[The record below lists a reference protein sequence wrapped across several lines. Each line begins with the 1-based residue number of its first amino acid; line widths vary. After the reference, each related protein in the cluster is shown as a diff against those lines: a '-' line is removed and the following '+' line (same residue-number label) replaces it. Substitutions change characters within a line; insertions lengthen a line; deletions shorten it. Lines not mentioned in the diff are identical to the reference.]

1 MVKSFFLSK
10 KWAAWAYLGL
20 FLLLSF
26 LYIQTSLNVAI
37 NEWYKDFYDVLQK
50 PKIQS
55 KIEQKALLK
64 NDKIQANLKQKDGFK
79 NENSTEISALN
90 CREISQSENSNNTE
104 CENFSIQNAKIKS
117 ANSQNLQKQFP
128 KNSAQI
134 LSRADFENALKALNL
149 DLLNEDN
156 KSLNLPLIYAKFKEN
171 NESLIK
177 NAQNLGLDYEI
188 LKASA
193 KKLNA
198 AQKAQNQL
206 DSANFLNKFSLFF
219 YQNLLEF
226 FFDTRS
232 ISGDDAY
239 AIDVFYDLI
248 WVFLCVALPY
258 VLIATINIYF
268 ASIYALKWREAM
280 TFEYLQ
286 FWKAK
291 DDNIEG
297 SSQRIQED
305 IYNFSKIVESLGLA
319 FVRAMMILFAFIPIL
334 WALSGVISKSLF
346 DGISEDSVFAI
357 LKHIDGLLVYVAFF
371 ISLGG
376 LGISWIVG
384 IKLPGLEYNN
394 QKAEAAFRK
403 ELVFAEDDR
412 RNYASTETMIELFT
426 GLKFNYK
433 RLFLHYGYF
442 NIWLILFEQI
452 IVIVPLLIVAPS
464 LFAGAIGLGVVMQ
477 MNNAF
482 DQVRSA
488 FSVFITNWTKIT
500 ELRSIH
506 KRLREFEVNI
516 EYRKSRKKANL

>member
-1 MVKSFFLSK
+1 MFKSFFITA
-10 KWAAWAYLGL
+10 KWALWAYGGL
-20 FLLLSF
+20 FLLLFF

-37 NEWYKDFYDVLQK
+37 NEWYKDFYDILQK

-55 KIEQKALLK
+55 KAEQKARQDDESK
-64 NDKIQANLKQKDGFK
+64 G
-79 NENSTEISALN
+79 
-90 CREISQSENSNNTE
+90 
-104 CENFSIQNAKIKS
+104 
-117 ANSQNLQKQFP
+117 
-128 KNSAQI
+128 QI
-134 LSRADFENALKALNL
+134 LSQDEFLNAVKALNL
-149 DLLNEDN
+149 ELLNDDN
-156 KSLNLPLIYAKFKEN
+156 QSLNFALIYAKAKELATQNLAQTQSATKTQNSAPKEQSQAPNSVPHEKSLNL
-171 NESLIK
+171 
-177 NAQNLGLDYEI
+177 NATNSAQANQNLNFQALATQKGINLDI
-188 LKASA
+188 FISTA
-193 KKLNA
+193 KHYAATKVAQEKL
-198 AQKAQNQL
+198 
-206 DSANFLNKFSLFF
+206 DGANFLNKFSLYF
-219 YQNLLEF
+219 YQSLLEHF
-226 FFDTRS
+226 FNARS
-232 ISGDDAY
+232 ISGENAY
-239 AIDVFYDLI
+239 SIGIFYAMI
-248 WVFLCVALPY
+248 WVFLCIALPY
-258 VLIATINIYF
+258 VLIATINVYF

-280 TFEYLQ
+280 TFEYLA

-319 FVRAMMILFAFIPIL
+319 FIRALMILFAFIPIL
-334 WALSGVISKSLF
+334 WALSGLIAAPLF
-346 DGISEDSVFAI
+346 EGIDENSIFAP
-357 LKHIDGLLVYVAFF
+357 LKHIDGLLVYVALF

-376 LGISWIVG
+376 LFISWFVG

-403 ELVFAEDDR
+403 ELVFAEDNR
-412 RNYASTETMIELFT
+412 RDYATRETMIELFT

-452 IVIVPLLIVAPS
+452 IVIVPFLIVAPS

-482 DQVRSA
+482 DQVRSS

-506 KRLREFEVNI
+506 KRLREFEENI
-516 EYRKSRKKANL
+516 EYRKSLKR

>member
-1 MVKSFFLSK
+1 MFKSFFITA
-10 KWAAWAYLGL
+10 KWALWAYGGL
-20 FLLLSF
+20 FLLLFF

-37 NEWYKDFYDVLQK
+37 NEWYKDFYDILQK

-55 KIEQKALLK
+55 KVEQKARQDDESK
-64 NDKIQANLKQKDGFK
+64 G
-79 NENSTEISALN
+79 
-90 CREISQSENSNNTE
+90 
-104 CENFSIQNAKIKS
+104 
-117 ANSQNLQKQFP
+117 
-128 KNSAQI
+128 QI
-134 LSRADFENALKALNL
+134 LSQDEFLNAVKTLNL
-149 DLLNEDN
+149 ELLNDDN
-156 KSLNLPLIYAKFKEN
+156 QTLNFALIYAKAKEFATQN
-171 NESLIK
+171 S
-177 NAQNLGLDYEI
+177 AQMQNLNFQALATQKGINLDI
-188 LKASA
+188 FIDTA
-193 KKLNA
+193 KHYAAAKA
-198 AQKAQNQL
+198 AQEKL
-206 DSANFLNKFSLFF
+206 DGANFLNKFSLYF
-219 YQNLLEF
+219 YQSLLEHF
-226 FFDTRS
+226 FNARS
-232 ISGDDAY
+232 ISGENAY
-239 AIDVFYDLI
+239 SIGIFYAMI
-248 WVFLCVALPY
+248 WVFLCIALPY
-258 VLIATINIYF
+258 VLIATINVYF

-280 TFEYLQ
+280 TFEYLA

-319 FVRAMMILFAFIPIL
+319 FIRALMILFAFIPIL
-334 WALSGVISKSLF
+334 WALSGLIAAPLF
-346 DGISEDSVFAI
+346 EGIDENSIFAP
-357 LKHIDGLLVYVAFF
+357 LKHIDGLLVYVALF

-376 LGISWIVG
+376 LFISWFVG

-403 ELVFAEDDR
+403 ELVFAEDNR
-412 RNYASTETMIELFT
+412 RDYATRETMIELFT

-452 IVIVPLLIVAPS
+452 IVIVPFLIVAPS

-482 DQVRSA
+482 DQVRSS

-506 KRLREFEVNI
+506 KRLREFEDNI
-516 EYRKSRKKANL
+516 EYRKA

>member
-1 MVKSFFLSK
+1 MFKSFFITA
-10 KWAAWAYLGL
+10 KWALWAYGGL
-20 FLLLSF
+20 FLLLFF

-37 NEWYKDFYDVLQK
+37 NEWYKDFYDILQK

-55 KIEQKALLK
+55 KAEQKARQDDESK
-64 NDKIQANLKQKDGFK
+64 G
-79 NENSTEISALN
+79 
-90 CREISQSENSNNTE
+90 
-104 CENFSIQNAKIKS
+104 
-117 ANSQNLQKQFP
+117 
-128 KNSAQI
+128 QI
-134 LSRADFENALKALNL
+134 LSQDEFLHAVKALNL
-149 DLLNEDN
+149 ELLNDDN
-156 KSLNLPLIYAKFKEN
+156 QSLNFALIYAKAKEFTTQN
-171 NESLIK
+171 S
-177 NAQNLGLDYEI
+177 AQMQNSAPKEQN
-188 LKASA
+188 KAPNSA
-193 KKLNA
+193 THQKTLKLNA
-198 AQKAQNQL
+198 TNLAQANQSLNFQALATQKGINLDIFIDTAKHYAAAKVAQEKL
-206 DSANFLNKFSLFF
+206 DGANFLNKFSLYF
-219 YQNLLEF
+219 YQSLLEHF
-226 FFDTRS
+226 FNARS
-232 ISGDDAY
+232 ISGENAY
-239 AIDVFYDLI
+239 SIGIFYAMI
-248 WVFLCVALPY
+248 WVFLCIALPY
-258 VLIATINIYF
+258 VLIATINVYF

-280 TFEYLQ
+280 TFEYLA

-319 FVRAMMILFAFIPIL
+319 FIRALMILFAFIPIL
-334 WALSGVISKSLF
+334 WALSGVIAAPLF
-346 DGISEDSVFAI
+346 EGIDENSIFAP
-357 LKHIDGLLVYVAFF
+357 LKHIDGLLVYVALF

-376 LGISWIVG
+376 LFISWFVG

-403 ELVFAEDDR
+403 ELVFAEDNR
-412 RNYASTETMIELFT
+412 RDYATRETMIELFT

-452 IVIVPLLIVAPS
+452 IVIVPFLIVAPS

-482 DQVRSA
+482 DQVRSS

-506 KRLREFEVNI
+506 KRLREFEENI
-516 EYRKSRKKANL
+516 EYRKSLKR

>member
-1 MVKSFFLSK
+1 MFKSFFITA
-10 KWAAWAYLGL
+10 KWALWAYGGL
-20 FLLLSF
+20 FLLLFF

-37 NEWYKDFYDVLQK
+37 NEWYKDFYDILQK

-55 KIEQKALLK
+55 KAEQKARQDDESK
-64 NDKIQANLKQKDGFK
+64 G
-79 NENSTEISALN
+79 
-90 CREISQSENSNNTE
+90 
-104 CENFSIQNAKIKS
+104 
-117 ANSQNLQKQFP
+117 
-128 KNSAQI
+128 QI
-134 LSRADFENALKALNL
+134 LSQDEFLHAVKALNL
-149 DLLNEDN
+149 ELLNDDN
-156 KSLNLPLIYAKFKEN
+156 QSLNFALIYAKAKEFATQNSAQTQSAATTQNSAPKEQSKAQNSATHEKSLNL
-171 NESLIK
+171 
-177 NAQNLGLDYEI
+177 NATNSAQANQNLNFQALATQKGINLDI
-188 LKASA
+188 FIDTA
-193 KKLNA
+193 KHYAATKVAQEKL
-198 AQKAQNQL
+198 
-206 DSANFLNKFSLFF
+206 DGANFLNKFSLYF
-219 YQNLLEF
+219 YQSLLEHF
-226 FFDTRS
+226 FNARS
-232 ISGDDAY
+232 ISGENAY
-239 AIDVFYDLI
+239 SIGIFYAMI
-248 WVFLCVALPY
+248 WVFLCIALPY
-258 VLIATINIYF
+258 VLIATINVYF

-280 TFEYLQ
+280 TFEYLA

-319 FVRAMMILFAFIPIL
+319 FIRALMILFAFIPIL
-334 WALSGVISKSLF
+334 WALSGVIAAPLF
-346 DGISEDSVFAI
+346 EGIDENSIFAP
-357 LKHIDGLLVYVAFF
+357 LKHIDGLLVYVALF

-376 LGISWIVG
+376 LFISWFVG

-403 ELVFAEDDR
+403 ELVFAEDNR
-412 RNYASTETMIELFT
+412 RDYATRETMIELFT

-452 IVIVPLLIVAPS
+452 IVIVPFLIVAPS

-482 DQVRSA
+482 DQVRSS

-506 KRLREFEVNI
+506 KRLREFEENI
-516 EYRKSRKKANL
+516 EYRKSLKR

>member
-1 MVKSFFLSK
+1 MLKSFFGSA
-10 KWAAWAYLGL
+10 KWALWAYSGL
-20 FLLLSF
+20 FLLLFF

-55 KIEQKALLK
+55 KAEQKAERAQKKEAQRQSIDLDELNIAQK
-64 NDKIQANLKQKDGFK
+64 ENADKI
-79 NENSTEISALN
+79 
-90 CREISQSENSNNTE
+90 
-104 CENFSIQNAKIKS
+104 
-117 ANSQNLQKQFP
+117 
-128 KNSAQI
+128 AQ
-134 LSRADFENALKALNL
+134 
-149 DLLNEDN
+149 
-156 KSLNLPLIYAKFKEN
+156 
-171 NESLIK
+171 
-177 NAQNLGLDYEI
+177 
-188 LKASA
+188 
-193 KKLNA
+193 KKL
-198 AQKAQNQL
+198 
-206 DSANFLNKFSLFF
+206 DEANFLNKFSLFY
-219 YQNLLEF
+219 YQNLLEHF
-226 FFDTRS
+226 FGKRN
-232 ISGDDAY
+232 ISGAEAY
-239 AIDVFYDLI
+239 SIEVFYTLI
-248 WVFLCVALPY
+248 WVFLCIALPY
-258 VLIATINIYF
+258 VLIATINVYF

-280 TFEYLQ
+280 TFEYLS

-319 FVRAMMILFAFIPIL
+319 FIRALMILFAFIPIL
-334 WALSGVISKSLF
+334 WALSAVISAPLF
-346 DGISEDSVFAI
+346 EGIDENSIFAP
-357 LKHIDGLLVYVAFF
+357 LKHIDGLLVYVALF

-376 LGISWIVG
+376 LFISWFVG

-403 ELVFAEDDR
+403 ELVFAEDNR
-412 RNYASTETMIELFT
+412 RDYATRETMIELFT

-442 NIWLILFEQI
+442 NIWLILFEQV

-464 LFAGAIGLGVVMQ
+464 LFAGAIGLGVVTQ

-482 DQVRSA
+482 DQVRSS

-506 KRLREFEVNI
+506 KRLKEFEENI
-516 EYRKSRKKANL
+516 GYRKKVVKAEKV

>member
-1 MVKSFFLSK
+1 MFKSFFITA
-10 KWAAWAYLGL
+10 KWALWAYGGL
-20 FLLLSF
+20 FLLLFF

-37 NEWYKDFYDVLQK
+37 NEWYKDFYDILQK

-55 KIEQKALLK
+55 KAEQKARQ
-64 NDKIQANLKQKDGFK
+64 DD
-79 NENSTEISALN
+79 ENN
-90 CREISQSENSNNTE
+90 G
-104 CENFSIQNAKIKS
+104 
-117 ANSQNLQKQFP
+117 
-128 KNSAQI
+128 QI
-134 LSRADFENALKALNL
+134 LSQDEFLNAVKALNL
-149 DLLNEDN
+149 ELLNDDN
-156 KSLNLPLIYAKFKEN
+156 QSLNFALIYAKAKELATQN
-171 NESLIK
+171 S
-177 NAQNLGLDYEI
+177 AQTQ
-188 LKASA
+188 SA
-193 KKLNA
+193 TKTPNSAPKEQN
-198 AQKAQNQL
+198 KAQNSATHEKSSNLNATNSAQANQNLNFQALATQKGINL
-206 DSANFLNKFSLFF
+206 DIFIDTAKHYAAAKVAQEKLDEANFLNKFSLYF
-219 YQNLLEF
+219 YQSLLEHF
-226 FFDTRS
+226 FNARS
-232 ISGDDAY
+232 ISGENAY
-239 AIDVFYDLI
+239 SIGIFYAMI
-248 WVFLCVALPY
+248 WVFLCIALPY
-258 VLIATINIYF
+258 VLIATINVYF

-280 TFEYLQ
+280 TFEYLV

-319 FVRAMMILFAFIPIL
+319 FIRALMILFAFIPIL
-334 WALSGVISKSLF
+334 WALSGLIAAPLF
-346 DGISEDSVFAI
+346 EGIDENSIFAP
-357 LKHIDGLLVYVAFF
+357 LKHIDGLLVYVALF

-376 LGISWIVG
+376 LFISWFVG

-403 ELVFAEDDR
+403 ELVFAEDNR
-412 RNYASTETMIELFT
+412 RDYATRETMIELFT

-452 IVIVPLLIVAPS
+452 IVIVPFLIVAPS

-482 DQVRSA
+482 DQVRSS

-506 KRLREFEVNI
+506 KRLREFEENI
-516 EYRKSRKKANL
+516 EYRKSLKR

>member
-1 MVKSFFLSK
+1 MFKSFFITA
-10 KWAAWAYLGL
+10 KWALWAYGGL
-20 FLLLSF
+20 FLLLFF

-37 NEWYKDFYDVLQK
+37 NEWYKDFYDILQK

-55 KIEQKALLK
+55 KAEQKARQDDESK
-64 NDKIQANLKQKDGFK
+64 G
-79 NENSTEISALN
+79 
-90 CREISQSENSNNTE
+90 
-104 CENFSIQNAKIKS
+104 
-117 ANSQNLQKQFP
+117 
-128 KNSAQI
+128 QI
-134 LSRADFENALKALNL
+134 LSQDEFLNAVKALNL
-149 DLLNEDN
+149 ELLNDDN
-156 KSLNLPLIYAKFKEN
+156 QSLNFALIYAKAKELATQNSAQMQNSAQTQSATKTPNSAPKEQNKAQNSATHQKSLNL
-171 NESLIK
+171 
-177 NAQNLGLDYEI
+177 NATNSVQANQNLNFQALATQKGINLDI
-188 LKASA
+188 FIDTA
-193 KKLNA
+193 KHYAATKA
-198 AQKAQNQL
+198 AQEKL
-206 DSANFLNKFSLFF
+206 DEANFLNKFSLYF
-219 YQNLLEF
+219 YQSLLEHF
-226 FFDTRS
+226 FNARS
-232 ISGDDAY
+232 ISGENAY
-239 AIDVFYDLI
+239 SIGIFYAMI
-248 WVFLCVALPY
+248 WVFLCIALPY
-258 VLIATINIYF
+258 VLIATINVYF

-280 TFEYLQ
+280 TFEYLA

-319 FVRAMMILFAFIPIL
+319 FIRALMILFAFIPIL
-334 WALSGVISKSLF
+334 WALSGVIAAPLF
-346 DGISEDSVFAI
+346 EGIDENSIFAP
-357 LKHIDGLLVYVAFF
+357 LKHIDGLLVYVALF

-376 LGISWIVG
+376 LFISWFVG

-403 ELVFAEDDR
+403 ELVFAEDNR
-412 RNYASTETMIELFT
+412 RDYATRETMIELFT

-452 IVIVPLLIVAPS
+452 IVIVPFLIVAPS

-482 DQVRSA
+482 DQVRSS

-506 KRLREFEVNI
+506 KRLREFEENI
-516 EYRKSRKKANL
+516 EYRKA

>member
-1 MVKSFFLSK
+1 MFKSFFITA
-10 KWAAWAYLGL
+10 KWALWAYGGL
-20 FLLLSF
+20 FLLLFF

-37 NEWYKDFYDVLQK
+37 NEWYKDFYDILQK

-55 KIEQKALLK
+55 KAEQKARQDDESK
-64 NDKIQANLKQKDGFK
+64 G
-79 NENSTEISALN
+79 
-90 CREISQSENSNNTE
+90 
-104 CENFSIQNAKIKS
+104 
-117 ANSQNLQKQFP
+117 
-128 KNSAQI
+128 QI
-134 LSRADFENALKALNL
+134 LSQDEFLNAVKALNL
-149 DLLNEDN
+149 ELLNDDN
-156 KSLNLPLIYAKFKEN
+156 QSLNFALIYAKAKEFATQNSAQMQNSAQTQSATKTQNSAPKEQSKAQNSATHEKSLNLNATNSAKVN
-171 NESLIK
+171 
-177 NAQNLGLDYEI
+177 QNLNFQALATQKGVNLDI
-188 LKASA
+188 FIDTA
-193 KKLNA
+193 KHYAATKA
-198 AQKAQNQL
+198 AQEKL
-206 DSANFLNKFSLFF
+206 DGANFLNKFSLYF
-219 YQNLLEF
+219 YQSLLEHF
-226 FFDTRS
+226 FNARS
-232 ISGDDAY
+232 ISGENAY
-239 AIDVFYDLI
+239 SIGIFYAMI
-248 WVFLCVALPY
+248 WVFLCIALPY
-258 VLIATINIYF
+258 VLIATINVYF

-280 TFEYLQ
+280 TFEYLA

-319 FVRAMMILFAFIPIL
+319 FIRALMILFAFIPIL
-334 WALSGVISKSLF
+334 WALSGVIAAPLF
-346 DGISEDSVFAI
+346 EGIDENSIFAP
-357 LKHIDGLLVYVAFF
+357 LKHIDGLLVYVALF

-376 LGISWIVG
+376 LFISWFVG

-403 ELVFAEDDR
+403 ELVFAEDNR
-412 RNYASTETMIELFT
+412 RDYATRETMIELFT

-452 IVIVPLLIVAPS
+452 IVIVPFLIVAPS

-482 DQVRSA
+482 DQVRSS

-506 KRLREFEVNI
+506 KRLREFEENI
-516 EYRKSRKKANL
+516 EYRKSLKR

>member
-1 MVKSFFLSK
+1 MFKSFFSTP
-10 KWAAWAYLGL
+10 KWALWAYGGL
-20 FLLLSF
+20 FLLLFF

-37 NEWYKDFYDVLQK
+37 NEWYKDFYDILQK

-55 KIEQKALLK
+55 KAEQKARQ
-64 NDKIQANLKQKDGFK
+64 DDETQG
-79 NENSTEISALN
+79 
-90 CREISQSENSNNTE
+90 
-104 CENFSIQNAKIKS
+104 
-117 ANSQNLQKQFP
+117 
-128 KNSAQI
+128 QI
-134 LSRADFENALKALNL
+134 LSQDEFLNAVKALNL
-149 DLLNEDN
+149 ELLNDDN
-156 KSLNLPLIYAKFKEN
+156 QSLNFALIYDKAKEFSTQN
-171 NESLIK
+171 S
-177 NAQNLGLDYEI
+177 AQMQNLNFQAL
-188 LKASA
+188 
-193 KKLNA
+193 A
-198 AQKAQNQL
+198 AQKGINLDIFISTAKHYAAAKAAQEKL
-206 DSANFLNKFSLFF
+206 DGANFLNKFSLYF
-219 YQNLLEF
+219 YQSLLEHF
-226 FFDTRS
+226 FNARS
-232 ISGDDAY
+232 ISGENAY
-239 AIDVFYDLI
+239 SIGIFYAMM
-248 WVFLCVALPY
+248 WVFLCLALPY
-258 VLIATINIYF
+258 VLIATVNVYF

-280 TFEYLQ
+280 TFEYLA

-319 FVRAMMILFAFIPIL
+319 FIRALMILFAFIPIL
-334 WALSGVISKSLF
+334 WALSGVIAAPLF
-346 DGISEDSVFAI
+346 EGIDENSIFAP
-357 LKHIDGLLVYVAFF
+357 LKHIDGLLVYVALF

-376 LGISWIVG
+376 LFISWFVG

-403 ELVFAEDDR
+403 ELVFAEDNR
-412 RNYASTETMIELFT
+412 RDYATRETMIELFT

-452 IVIVPLLIVAPS
+452 IVIVPFLIVAPS

-482 DQVRSA
+482 DQVRSS

-506 KRLREFEVNI
+506 KRLREFEENI
-516 EYRKSRKKANL
+516 EYRKRKRNQ

>member
-1 MVKSFFLSK
+1 MFKSFFITA
-10 KWAAWAYLGL
+10 KWALWAYGGL
-20 FLLLSF
+20 FLLLFF

-37 NEWYKDFYDVLQK
+37 NEWYKDFYDILQK

-55 KIEQKALLK
+55 KAEQKARQDDESK
-64 NDKIQANLKQKDGFK
+64 G
-79 NENSTEISALN
+79 
-90 CREISQSENSNNTE
+90 
-104 CENFSIQNAKIKS
+104 
-117 ANSQNLQKQFP
+117 
-128 KNSAQI
+128 QI
-134 LSRADFENALKALNL
+134 LSQDEFLNAVKALNL
-149 DLLNEDN
+149 ELLNDDN
-156 KSLNLPLIYAKFKEN
+156 QSLNFALIYAKAKELATQNSAQMQNSAQTQSATKTQNSATHQKSLNL
-171 NESLIK
+171 
-177 NAQNLGLDYEI
+177 NATNSAQANQNLNFQALATQKGINLDI
-188 LKASA
+188 FIDTA
-193 KKLNA
+193 KHYAAAKA
-198 AQKAQNQL
+198 AQEKL
-206 DSANFLNKFSLFF
+206 DGANFLNKFSLYF
-219 YQNLLEF
+219 YQSLLEHF
-226 FFDTRS
+226 FNARS
-232 ISGDDAY
+232 ISGENAY
-239 AIDVFYDLI
+239 NIGIFYAMI
-248 WVFLCVALPY
+248 WVFLCIALPY
-258 VLIATINIYF
+258 VLIATINVYF

-280 TFEYLQ
+280 TFEYLA

-319 FVRAMMILFAFIPIL
+319 FIRALMILFAFIPIL
-334 WALSGVISKSLF
+334 WALSGVIAAPLF
-346 DGISEDSVFAI
+346 EGIDENSIFAP
-357 LKHIDGLLVYVAFF
+357 LKHIDGLLVYVALF

-376 LGISWIVG
+376 LFISWFVG

-403 ELVFAEDDR
+403 ELVFAEDNR
-412 RNYASTETMIELFT
+412 RDYATRETMIELFT

-452 IVIVPLLIVAPS
+452 IVIVPFLIVAPS

-482 DQVRSA
+482 DQVRSS

-506 KRLREFEVNI
+506 KRLREFEENI
-516 EYRKSRKKANL
+516 EYRKSLKR

>member
-1 MVKSFFLSK
+1 MKNIISFKIKAVFICLFLLQYSFKRKGMLKSFFVNA
-10 KWAAWAYLGL
+10 KWALWAYCGL
-20 FLLLSF
+20 FLLLFF

-50 PKIQS
+50 PQIQS
-55 KIEQKALLK
+55 KSEQKQSRALEGQK
-64 NDKIQANLKQKDGFK
+64 NDFKLEILDEVEFERIAKTLNIAFLDETNTSLNYALIYSTIKEHNASLEHTAKFQKLDLEAF
-79 NENSTEISALN
+79 LY
-90 CREISQSENSNNTE
+90 
-104 CENFSIQNAKIKS
+104 
-117 ANSQNLQKQFP
+117 
-128 KNSAQI
+128 SAQI
-134 LSRADFENALKALNL
+134 KA
-149 DLLNEDN
+149 
-156 KSLNLPLIYAKFKEN
+156 
-171 NESLIK
+171 
-177 NAQNLGLDYEI
+177 
-188 LKASA
+188 
-193 KKLNA
+193 A
-198 AQKAQNQL
+198 AQTAQAKL
-206 DSANFLNKFSLFF
+206 DGANFLNKFSLYF
-219 YQNLLEF
+219 YQNLLEY
-226 FFDTRS
+226 FFDKRS
-232 ISGDDAY
+232 ISGENAY
-239 AIDVFYDLI
+239 SIEVFYTLI
-248 WVFLCVALPY
+248 WVFLCIALPY
-258 VLIATINIYF
+258 VLIATINVYF

-280 TFEYLQ
+280 TFEYLA

-319 FVRAMMILFAFIPIL
+319 FIKALMILFAFIPIL
-334 WALSGVISKSLF
+334 WTLSGVIAAPLF
-346 DGISEDSVFAI
+346 EGIDENSIFAP
-357 LKHIDGLLVYVAFF
+357 LKHIDGLLVYVALF

-376 LGISWIVG
+376 LFISWFVG

-403 ELVFAEDDR
+403 ELVFAEDNR
-412 RNYASTETMIELFT
+412 RDYASRETMLELFT

-442 NIWLILFEQI
+442 NIWLILFEQV

-482 DQVRSA
+482 DQVRSS

-506 KRLREFEVNI
+506 KRLREFEENI
-516 EYRKSRKKANL
+516 GYRN

>member
-1 MVKSFFLSK
+1 MFKSFFSTA
-10 KWAAWAYLGL
+10 KWALWAYGGL
-20 FLLLSF
+20 FLLLFF

-37 NEWYKDFYDVLQK
+37 NEWYKDFYDILQK

-55 KIEQKALLK
+55 KAEQKTRQDDESK
-64 NDKIQANLKQKDGFK
+64 G
-79 NENSTEISALN
+79 
-90 CREISQSENSNNTE
+90 
-104 CENFSIQNAKIKS
+104 
-117 ANSQNLQKQFP
+117 
-128 KNSAQI
+128 QI
-134 LSRADFENALKALNL
+134 LSQDEFLNAVKALNL
-149 DLLNEDN
+149 ELLNDDN
-156 KSLNLPLIYAKFKEN
+156 QSLNFALIYNKAKEFATQNSAQMQKLEQTQSAAQTQNSVPKEQSKAQNSATHEKSLNL
-171 NESLIK
+171 
-177 NAQNLGLDYEI
+177 NATNSAQMQNLNFQAL
-188 LKASA
+188 
-193 KKLNA
+193 A
-198 AQKAQNQL
+198 AQKGINLDIFISTAKHYAAAKAAQEKL
-206 DSANFLNKFSLFF
+206 DGANFLNKFSLYF
-219 YQNLLEF
+219 YQSLLEHF
-226 FFDTRS
+226 FNARS
-232 ISGDDAY
+232 ISGENAY
-239 AIDVFYDLI
+239 SIGIFYAMI
-248 WVFLCVALPY
+248 WVFLCIALPY
-258 VLIATINIYF
+258 VLISTINVYF

-280 TFEYLQ
+280 TFEYLA

-319 FVRAMMILFAFIPIL
+319 FIRALMILFAFIPIL
-334 WALSGVISKSLF
+334 WTLSGVIAAPLF
-346 DGISEDSVFAI
+346 EGIDENSIFAP
-357 LKHIDGLLVYVAFF
+357 LKHIDGLLVYVALF

-376 LGISWIVG
+376 LFISWFVG

-403 ELVFAEDDR
+403 ELVFAEDNR
-412 RNYASTETMIELFT
+412 RDYATRETMIELFT

-452 IVIVPLLIVAPS
+452 IVIVPFLIVAPS

-482 DQVRSA
+482 DQVRSS

-506 KRLREFEVNI
+506 KRLREFEENI
-516 EYRKSRKKANL
+516 EYRKRKRNQ

>member
-1 MVKSFFLSK
+1 MFKSFFITA
-10 KWAAWAYLGL
+10 KWALWAYGGL
-20 FLLLSF
+20 FLLLFF

-37 NEWYKDFYDVLQK
+37 NEWYKDFYDILQK

-55 KIEQKALLK
+55 KAEQKARQDDESK
-64 NDKIQANLKQKDGFK
+64 G
-79 NENSTEISALN
+79 
-90 CREISQSENSNNTE
+90 
-104 CENFSIQNAKIKS
+104 
-117 ANSQNLQKQFP
+117 
-128 KNSAQI
+128 QI
-134 LSRADFENALKALNL
+134 LSQDEFLNAVKALNL
-149 DLLNEDN
+149 ELLNDDN
-156 KSLNLPLIYAKFKEN
+156 QSLNFALIYAKAKELATQNSAQMQDSAQTQSAATTQNSAPKEQSKAQNSATHEKSLNL
-171 NESLIK
+171 
-177 NAQNLGLDYEI
+177 NATNSAQANQNLNFQALATQKGINLDI
-188 LKASA
+188 FIDTA
-193 KKLNA
+193 KHYAATKVAQEKL
-198 AQKAQNQL
+198 
-206 DSANFLNKFSLFF
+206 DGANFLNKFSLYF
-219 YQNLLEF
+219 YQSLLEHF
-226 FFDTRS
+226 FNARS
-232 ISGDDAY
+232 ISGENAY
-239 AIDVFYDLI
+239 SIGIFYAMI
-248 WVFLCVALPY
+248 WVFLCIALPY
-258 VLIATINIYF
+258 VLIATINVYF

-280 TFEYLQ
+280 TFEYLA

-319 FVRAMMILFAFIPIL
+319 FIRALMILFAFIPIL
-334 WALSGVISKSLF
+334 WALSGVIAAPLF
-346 DGISEDSVFAI
+346 EGIDENSIFAP
-357 LKHIDGLLVYVAFF
+357 LKHIDGLLVYVALF

-376 LGISWIVG
+376 LFISWFVG

-403 ELVFAEDDR
+403 ELVFAEDNR
-412 RNYASTETMIELFT
+412 RDYATRETMIELFT

-452 IVIVPLLIVAPS
+452 IVIVPFLIVAPS

-482 DQVRSA
+482 DQVRSS

-506 KRLREFEVNI
+506 KRLREFEENI
-516 EYRKSRKKANL
+516 EYRKSLKR

>member
-1 MVKSFFLSK
+1 MFKSFFITA
-10 KWAAWAYLGL
+10 KWALWAYGGL
-20 FLLLSF
+20 FLLLFF

-37 NEWYKDFYDVLQK
+37 NEWYKDFYDILQK

-55 KIEQKALLK
+55 KAEQKARQ
-64 NDKIQANLKQKDGFK
+64 DD
-79 NENSTEISALN
+79 EN
-90 CREISQSENSNNTE
+90 
-104 CENFSIQNAKIKS
+104 KG
-117 ANSQNLQKQFP
+117 
-128 KNSAQI
+128 QI
-134 LSRADFENALKALNL
+134 LSQDEFLNAVKALNL
-149 DLLNEDN
+149 ELLNDDN
-156 KSLNLPLIYAKFKEN
+156 QSLNFALIYAKAKELATQNSAQMQNSAQTQSATKMPNSAPKEQNKAQNSATHEKSLNL
-171 NESLIK
+171 
-177 NAQNLGLDYEI
+177 NATNSAQANQNLNFQAL
-188 LKASA
+188 
-193 KKLNA
+193 A
-198 AQKAQNQL
+198 AQKGINLDIFISTAKHYAAAKVAQEKL
-206 DSANFLNKFSLFF
+206 DGANFLNKFSLYF
-219 YQNLLEF
+219 YQSLLEHF
-226 FFDTRS
+226 FNARS
-232 ISGDDAY
+232 ISGENAY
-239 AIDVFYDLI
+239 SIGIFYAMI
-248 WVFLCVALPY
+248 WVFLCIALPY
-258 VLIATINIYF
+258 VLIATINVYF

-280 TFEYLQ
+280 TFEYLA

-319 FVRAMMILFAFIPIL
+319 FIRALMILFAFIPIL
-334 WALSGVISKSLF
+334 WALSGVIAAPLF
-346 DGISEDSVFAI
+346 EGIDENSIFAP
-357 LKHIDGLLVYVAFF
+357 LKYIDGLLVYVALF

-376 LGISWIVG
+376 LFISWFVG

-403 ELVFAEDDR
+403 ELVFAEDNR
-412 RNYASTETMIELFT
+412 RDYATRETMIELFT

-452 IVIVPLLIVAPS
+452 IVIVPFLIVAPS

-482 DQVRSA
+482 DQVRSS

-506 KRLREFEVNI
+506 KRLREFEENI
-516 EYRKSRKKANL
+516 EYRKSLKR

>member
-1 MVKSFFLSK
+1 MFKSFFITA
-10 KWAAWAYLGL
+10 KWALWAYGGL
-20 FLLLSF
+20 FLLLFF

-37 NEWYKDFYDVLQK
+37 NEWYKDFYDILQK

-55 KIEQKALLK
+55 KAEQKARQDDESK
-64 NDKIQANLKQKDGFK
+64 G
-79 NENSTEISALN
+79 
-90 CREISQSENSNNTE
+90 
-104 CENFSIQNAKIKS
+104 
-117 ANSQNLQKQFP
+117 
-128 KNSAQI
+128 QI
-134 LSRADFENALKALNL
+134 LSQDEFLNAVKALNL
-149 DLLNEDN
+149 ELLNDDN
-156 KSLNLPLIYAKFKEN
+156 QSLNFALIYDKAKEFSTQNQSATKTLNSTQTQNSAPKEQNKAQNSTTREKSLNL
-171 NESLIK
+171 
-177 NAQNLGLDYEI
+177 NATNSAQANQNLNFQALATQKGINLDI
-188 LKASA
+188 FISTA
-193 KKLNA
+193 KHYAATKVAQEKL
-198 AQKAQNQL
+198 
-206 DSANFLNKFSLFF
+206 DGANFLNKFSLYF
-219 YQNLLEF
+219 YQSLLEHF
-226 FFDTRS
+226 FNARS
-232 ISGDDAY
+232 ISGENAY
-239 AIDVFYDLI
+239 SIGIFYAMI
-248 WVFLCVALPY
+248 WVFLCIALPY
-258 VLIATINIYF
+258 VLIATINVYF

-280 TFEYLQ
+280 TFEYLA

-319 FVRAMMILFAFIPIL
+319 FIRALMILFAFIPIL
-334 WALSGVISKSLF
+334 WALSGVIAAPLF
-346 DGISEDSVFAI
+346 EGIDENSIFAP
-357 LKHIDGLLVYVAFF
+357 LKHIDGLLVYVALF

-376 LGISWIVG
+376 LFISWFVG

-403 ELVFAEDDR
+403 ELVFAEDNR
-412 RNYASTETMIELFT
+412 RDYATRETMIELFT

-452 IVIVPLLIVAPS
+452 IVIVPFLIVAPS

-482 DQVRSA
+482 DQVRSS

-506 KRLREFEVNI
+506 KRLREFEDNI
-516 EYRKSRKKANL
+516 EYRKA

>member
-1 MVKSFFLSK
+1 MFKSFFITA
-10 KWAAWAYLGL
+10 KWALWAYGGL
-20 FLLLSF
+20 FLLLFF

-37 NEWYKDFYDVLQK
+37 NEWYKDFYDILQK

-55 KIEQKALLK
+55 KAEQKARQDDESKGQILSQDEFLNAVKTLNLELL
-64 NDKIQANLKQKDGFK
+64 NDDNQSLNF
-79 NENSTEISALN
+79 AL
-90 CREISQSENSNNTE
+90 IY
-104 CENFSIQNAKIKS
+104 AKAKEF
-117 ANSQNLQKQFP
+117 ATQ
-128 KNSAQI
+128 NSAQTQ
-134 LSRADFENALKALNL
+134 SATKTQNSAQNSATRE
-149 DLLNEDN
+149 
-156 KSLNLPLIYAKFKEN
+156 KSLNLNATNSAQANQSLNFQALATQKGINLDIFIDTAKHYAAAKV
-171 NESLIK
+171 
-177 NAQNLGLDYEI
+177 AQEKLDG
-188 LKASA
+188 
-193 KKLNA
+193 
-198 AQKAQNQL
+198 
-206 DSANFLNKFSLFF
+206 ANFLNKFSLYF
-219 YQNLLEF
+219 YQSLLEHF
-226 FFDTRS
+226 FNARS
-232 ISGDDAY
+232 ISGENAY
-239 AIDVFYDLI
+239 SIGIFYAMI
-248 WVFLCVALPY
+248 WVFLCIALPY
-258 VLIATINIYF
+258 VLIATINVYF

-280 TFEYLQ
+280 TFEYLA

-319 FVRAMMILFAFIPIL
+319 FIRALMILFAFIPIL
-334 WALSGVISKSLF
+334 WALSGVIAAPLF
-346 DGISEDSVFAI
+346 EGIDENSIFAP
-357 LKHIDGLLVYVAFF
+357 LKHIDGLLVYVALF

-376 LGISWIVG
+376 LFISWFVG

-403 ELVFAEDDR
+403 ELVFAEDNR
-412 RNYASTETMIELFT
+412 RDYATRETMIELFT

-452 IVIVPLLIVAPS
+452 IVIVPFLIVAPS

-482 DQVRSA
+482 DQVRSS

-506 KRLREFEVNI
+506 KRLREFEENI
-516 EYRKSRKKANL
+516 EYRKSLKR

>member
-1 MVKSFFLSK
+1 MFKSFFITA
-10 KWAAWAYLGL
+10 KWALWAYGGF
-20 FLLLSF
+20 FLLLFF

-37 NEWYKDFYDVLQK
+37 NEWYKDFYDILQK

-55 KIEQKALLK
+55 KAEQKARQ
-64 NDKIQANLKQKDGFK
+64 DDETQG
-79 NENSTEISALN
+79 
-90 CREISQSENSNNTE
+90 
-104 CENFSIQNAKIKS
+104 
-117 ANSQNLQKQFP
+117 
-128 KNSAQI
+128 QI
-134 LSRADFENALKALNL
+134 LSQDEFLNAVKALNL
-149 DLLNEDN
+149 ELLNDDN
-156 KSLNLPLIYAKFKEN
+156 QSLNFALIYAKAKEFSTQNSAQTQSAAQTQNSVPKEQSKAQNSATHEKSLNL
-171 NESLIK
+171 
-177 NAQNLGLDYEI
+177 NATNSAQMQNLNFQAL
-188 LKASA
+188 
-193 KKLNA
+193 A
-198 AQKAQNQL
+198 AQKGINLDIFISTAKHYAAAKAAQEKL
-206 DSANFLNKFSLFF
+206 DGANFLNKFSLYF
-219 YQNLLEF
+219 YQSLLEHF
-226 FFDTRS
+226 FNARS
-232 ISGDDAY
+232 ISGENAY
-239 AIDVFYDLI
+239 SIGIFYAMI
-248 WVFLCVALPY
+248 WVFLCIALPY
-258 VLIATINIYF
+258 VLIATINVYF

-280 TFEYLQ
+280 TFEYLA

-319 FVRAMMILFAFIPIL
+319 FIRALMILFAFIPIL
-334 WALSGVISKSLF
+334 WTLSGVIAAPLF
-346 DGISEDSVFAI
+346 EGIDENSIFAP
-357 LKHIDGLLVYVAFF
+357 LKHIDGLLVYVALF

-376 LGISWIVG
+376 LFISWFVG

-403 ELVFAEDDR
+403 ELVFAEDNR
-412 RNYASTETMIELFT
+412 RDYATRETMIELFT

-452 IVIVPLLIVAPS
+452 IVIVPFLIVAPS

-482 DQVRSA
+482 DQVRSS

-506 KRLREFEVNI
+506 KRLREFEENI
-516 EYRKSRKKANL
+516 EYRKSLKR

>member
-1 MVKSFFLSK
+1 MFKSFFITP
-10 KWAAWAYLGL
+10 KWALWAYGGL
-20 FLLLSF
+20 FLLLFF

-37 NEWYKDFYDVLQK
+37 NEWYKDFYDILQK

-55 KIEQKALLK
+55 KAEQKARQ
-64 NDKIQANLKQKDGFK
+64 DDETQG
-79 NENSTEISALN
+79 
-90 CREISQSENSNNTE
+90 
-104 CENFSIQNAKIKS
+104 
-117 ANSQNLQKQFP
+117 
-128 KNSAQI
+128 QI
-134 LSRADFENALKALNL
+134 LSQDEFLNAVKALNL
-149 DLLNEDN
+149 ELLNDDN
-156 KSLNLPLIYAKFKEN
+156 QRLNFALIYAKAKEFATQNSAQTQSATKTPNSAPKEQNKAQNSATHEKSLNL
-171 NESLIK
+171 
-177 NAQNLGLDYEI
+177 NATNSAQANQNLNFQALATQKGINLDI
-188 LKASA
+188 FIDTA
-193 KKLNA
+193 KHYATAKVAQEKL
-198 AQKAQNQL
+198 
-206 DSANFLNKFSLFF
+206 DEANFLNKFSLYF
-219 YQNLLEF
+219 YQSLLEHF
-226 FFDTRS
+226 FNARS
-232 ISGDDAY
+232 ISGENAY
-239 AIDVFYDLI
+239 SIGIFYAMI
-248 WVFLCVALPY
+248 WVFLCIALPY
-258 VLIATINIYF
+258 VLIATINVYF

-280 TFEYLQ
+280 TFEYLA

-319 FVRAMMILFAFIPIL
+319 FIRALMILFAFIPIL
-334 WALSGVISKSLF
+334 WALSGVIAAPLF
-346 DGISEDSVFAI
+346 EGIDENSIFAP
-357 LKHIDGLLVYVAFF
+357 LKHIDGLLVYVALF

-376 LGISWIVG
+376 LFISWFVG

-403 ELVFAEDDR
+403 ELVFAEDNR
-412 RNYASTETMIELFT
+412 RDYATRETMIELFT

-452 IVIVPLLIVAPS
+452 IVIVPFLIVAPS

-482 DQVRSA
+482 DQVRSS

-506 KRLREFEVNI
+506 KRLREFEENI
-516 EYRKSRKKANL
+516 EYRKSLKR

>member
-1 MVKSFFLSK
+1 MFKSFFITA
-10 KWAAWAYLGL
+10 KWALWAYGGL
-20 FLLLSF
+20 FLLLFF

-37 NEWYKDFYDVLQK
+37 NEWYKDFYDILQK

-55 KIEQKALLK
+55 KAEQKARQDDESK
-64 NDKIQANLKQKDGFK
+64 G
-79 NENSTEISALN
+79 
-90 CREISQSENSNNTE
+90 
-104 CENFSIQNAKIKS
+104 
-117 ANSQNLQKQFP
+117 
-128 KNSAQI
+128 QI
-134 LSRADFENALKALNL
+134 LSQDEFLNAVKALNL
-149 DLLNEDN
+149 KLLNDDN
-156 KSLNLPLIYAKFKEN
+156 QSLNFALIYAKAKELATQNSAQMQDSAQTQSAATTQNSAPKEQSKAQNSATHEKSLNL
-171 NESLIK
+171 
-177 NAQNLGLDYEI
+177 NATNSAQANQNLNFQALATQKGINLDI
-188 LKASA
+188 FIDTA
-193 KKLNA
+193 KHYAATKVAQEKL
-198 AQKAQNQL
+198 
-206 DSANFLNKFSLFF
+206 DGANFLNKFSLYF
-219 YQNLLEF
+219 YQSLLEHF
-226 FFDTRS
+226 FNARS
-232 ISGDDAY
+232 ISGENAY
-239 AIDVFYDLI
+239 SIGIFYAMI
-248 WVFLCVALPY
+248 WVFLCIALPY
-258 VLIATINIYF
+258 VLIATINVYF

-280 TFEYLQ
+280 TFEYLA

-319 FVRAMMILFAFIPIL
+319 FIRALMILFAFIPIL
-334 WALSGVISKSLF
+334 WALSGVIAAPLF
-346 DGISEDSVFAI
+346 EGIDENSIFAP
-357 LKHIDGLLVYVAFF
+357 LKHIDGLLVYVALF

-376 LGISWIVG
+376 LFISWFVG

-403 ELVFAEDDR
+403 ELVFAEDNR
-412 RNYASTETMIELFT
+412 RDYATRETMIELFT

-452 IVIVPLLIVAPS
+452 IVIVPFLIVAPS

-482 DQVRSA
+482 DQVRSS

-506 KRLREFEVNI
+506 KRLREFEENI
-516 EYRKSRKKANL
+516 EYRKA